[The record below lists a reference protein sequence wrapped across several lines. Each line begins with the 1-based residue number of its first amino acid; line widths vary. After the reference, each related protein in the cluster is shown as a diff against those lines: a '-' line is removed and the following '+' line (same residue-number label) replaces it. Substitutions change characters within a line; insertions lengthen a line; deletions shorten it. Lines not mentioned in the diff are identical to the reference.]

1 MIEAGRGAQ
10 DEGRDSSPPPAAL
23 DGRGR
28 VPGPAFRV
36 PVVHAVTDDLIV
48 SRPGFVNRA
57 RTVMGVLG
65 QRGAVHLR
73 SRTHTAARLYELAQA
88 LSTAQERT
96 GAWLVVNDRVDI
108 ALAVGA
114 RAVQL
119 TSRSM
124 TVDDARTAARTTALE
139 IGASVHSV
147 DEALAAAG
155 AGASWVVAGNVFTT
169 RSHPDAGPRGRA
181 LIESVSGAITTP
193 CIAIG
198 GIKPQHVAAM
208 RQAGAWGVAAISGIW
223 GADDAEQAATD
234 YLTSYDADGD
244 R

>member
-1 MIEAGRGAQ
+1 
-10 DEGRDSSPPPAAL
+10 
-23 DGRGR
+23 
-28 VPGPAFRV
+28 VPRV

-48 SRPGFVNRA
+48 SRPGFLNRA
-57 RTVMGVLG
+57 RAVMGALG
-65 QRGAVHLR
+65 ERGAVHLR
-73 SRTHTAARLYELAQA
+73 SRSHTAARVYELARA
-88 LSTAQERT
+88 LSATQERT

-124 TVDDARTAARTTALE
+124 TVDDARTAARPAPLE
-139 IGASVHSV
+139 IGASVHTV
-147 DEALAAAG
+147 DEAVAAAG

-169 RSHPDAGPRGRA
+169 RTHPDASPRGQA
-181 LIESVSGAITTP
+181 LIQRVSGAIETP

-208 RQAGAWGVAAISGIW
+208 RRAGAWGVAAISGIW
-223 GADDAEQAATD
+223 SADDAEQAATD